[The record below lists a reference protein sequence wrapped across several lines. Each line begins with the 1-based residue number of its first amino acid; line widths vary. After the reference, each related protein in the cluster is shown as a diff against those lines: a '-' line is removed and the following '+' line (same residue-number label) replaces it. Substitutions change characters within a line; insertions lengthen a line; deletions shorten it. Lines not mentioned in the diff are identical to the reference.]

1 MTQTI
6 DDGAVLEGKKPIDL
20 FEELY
25 EKQNN
30 RQMSDEQKSFVQ
42 DIIDVIWKEERL

>member
-1 MTQTI
+1 M
-6 DDGAVLEGKKPIDL
+6 LEGKQPIDL

-30 RQMSDEQKSFVQ
+30 KSMSPEQREFMEELINKVF
-42 DIIDVIWKEERL
+42 KEEE